1 MTETILG
8 TGAFAVLVLFEI
20 QKCRSTRQN
29 TTAVN
34 PWFLLGCLL
43 LTVSLVVRA
52 VNCGTASGL
61 QVVAGTVVL
70 AAGMVFYASVLGVA
84 LGAKQQGYL
93 RDRAESEVSRQGMYA
108 KVRHPGVWSFLVCA
122 AGYGLLVPRGLGLA
136 MWLTL
141 LNLGYTVLQ
150 DRYFFPVYLKG
161 YEAYKKEVP
170 FFIPR
175 RR

>member
-20 QKCRSTRQN
+20 QKCRNTRQN
-29 TTAVN
+29 RSAAN

-43 LTVSLVVRA
+43 LAVSLVMRA
-52 VNCGTASGL
+52 VNTPLASGL
-61 QVVAGTVVL
+61 QAAAGTAVL
-70 AAGMVFYASVLGVA
+70 TAGLVFYARVLGVA
-84 LGAKQQGYL
+84 LGVKQQGYL
-93 RDRAESEVSRQGMYA
+93 RDRAESEVSRQGMYGR
-108 KVRHPGVWSFLVCA
+108 VRHPGVWSFLVCA
-122 AGYGLLVPRGLGLA
+122 AAYGLLVPGGLGLA
-136 MWLTL
+136 LWLTL

-161 YEAYKKEVP
+161 YEEYKKEVP